1 MPIVKTLLEP
11 LRHGQLPRGPRS
23 IPRRYYKSWGYQDDE
38 KRYFMGTFPPPALVP
53 HRSDRLYVVE
63 AGDIPRPDLI
73 SYKLF
78 KDPAFFWV
86 ILWLNGISDPFEG
99 IYPGMTLR
107 VPTARRLAEFGIK

>member
-11 LRHGQLPRGPRS
+11 LTKGQMPRS
-23 IPRRYYKSWGYQDDE
+23 NRDIPRRCYKSWGYQDDNG
-38 KRYFMGTFPPPALVP
+38 RYFLGTFPPPNIIP
-53 HRSDRLYVVE
+53 HRTDRLYVVE
-63 AGDIPRPDLI
+63 AGDLYRPDLI

-99 IYPGMTLR
+99 LYVGMTLR
-107 VPTARRLAEFGIK
+107 VPTVRRLAEFGIK